1 MNTGVIAA
9 RYARALLGYA
19 DQRGS
24 DCRIYGQAV
33 RLVEYIR
40 GVPMLGEMLLKH
52 QALSFDKKLSLME
65 SALDEPLDEGLVKF
79 LELVRKNDRME
90 YLLRIM
96 LSFINMYRKERNI
109 RAGHL
114 VTAVPV
120 VFLAEKIE
128 SLLSERTG
136 AHVVLD
142 HKTDPSI
149 IGGFV
154 FEMDGY
160 RLDASA
166 RGRLDRL
173 RKELVEENSRLV

>member
-1 MNTGVIAA
+1 
-9 RYARALLGYA
+9 
-19 DQRGS
+19 
-24 DCRIYGQAV
+24 
-33 RLVEYIR
+33 
-40 GVPMLGEMLLKH
+40 MLGEMLLKH

-65 SALDEPLDEGLVKF
+65 SALDEPLEEGLVKF
-79 LELVRKNDRME
+79 LELVRKNGRME

-120 VFLAEKIE
+120 VCLAEKIE

-136 AHVVLD
+136 SHVVLD

-166 RGRLDRL
+166 KGRLDRL

>member
-1 MNTGVIAA
+1 
-9 RYARALLGYA
+9 
-19 DQRGS
+19 
-24 DCRIYGQAV
+24 
-33 RLVEYIR
+33 
-40 GVPMLGEMLLKH
+40 
-52 QALSFDKKLSLME
+52 
-65 SALDEPLDEGLVKF
+65 
-79 LELVRKNDRME
+79 ME